1 LAAVYEIGNPQVA
14 SDVEFLGWQMVV
26 ARVAAENRTGRA
38 DLEVAL
44 EFLTRLLNYH
54 YRKAA

>member
-1 LAAVYEIGNPQVA
+1 
-14 SDVEFLGWQMVV
+14 V